1 MVRVKSLL
9 FFILYKILL
18 NANDLLNVCFA
29 NSISCLYSFKAS
41 SPVITFSF
49 MNFILYYFNIFPSI
63 LHLLENERKPFF
75 LHIYCMEEYMDTTKK
90 IIMIIIV
97 SIVLIRTN
105 QKIFKWILKKQ
116 NKIHINFLSG
126 IITACIIFLAI
137 SMIGMQFENTKEI
150 FKSILKSSGLFVAVA
165 GFAAQQTLN
174 NIISG
179 LMLSVAKPFDIGERV
194 NLVNSNITG
203 IIETITLRH
212 TVIKGFDNQRIVI
225 PNSVINNEILKNSN
239 YDDSVIGNYLEV
251 TISYESDIRKAVS
264 VFDSI
269 IRNHRLVITNEY
281 HNPGVIVKDLTETGI
296 ILKATVWTKNVS
308 DNFQASSDIRMEI
321 IEQFKHAKIEIPYK
335 KIELIS
341 RKHEIKKRRW

>member
-1 MVRVKSLL
+1 
-9 FFILYKILL
+9 
-18 NANDLLNVCFA
+18 
-29 NSISCLYSFKAS
+29 
-41 SPVITFSF
+41 
-49 MNFILYYFNIFPSI
+49 
-63 LHLLENERKPFF
+63 
-75 LHIYCMEEYMDTTKK
+75 MEEYMDTTKK

-251 TISYESDIRKAVS
+251 TISYESDIKKAVS

-269 IRNHRLVITNEY
+269 IKNHPLVITNEY

-321 IEQFKHAKIEIPYK
+321 IEQFKHEKIEIPYK

>member
-1 MVRVKSLL
+1 
-9 FFILYKILL
+9 
-18 NANDLLNVCFA
+18 
-29 NSISCLYSFKAS
+29 
-41 SPVITFSF
+41 
-49 MNFILYYFNIFPSI
+49 
-63 LHLLENERKPFF
+63 
-75 LHIYCMEEYMDTTKK
+75 
-90 IIMIIIV
+90 
-97 SIVLIRTN
+97 
-105 QKIFKWILKKQ
+105 
-116 NKIHINFLSG
+116 
-126 IITACIIFLAI
+126 
-137 SMIGMQFENTKEI
+137 MIGMQFENTKEI

-269 IRNHRLVITNEY
+269 IQNHPLVITNEY

-296 ILKATVWTKNVS
+296 VLKATVWTKNVS

-341 RKHEIKKRRW
+341 RKNEIKKRRW